1 MPNQFAPRALT
12 EVVADHT
19 ERLRFHFDGEPARV
33 KEWHGLVDLLDPD
46 ATEEFRDRYHRCEE
60 VPHLVSGFE
69 DIGYDPSDTEGGE
82 T

>member
-19 ERLRFHFDGEPARV
+19 ERLRFHFDGDPARV
-33 KEWHGLVDLLDPD
+33 KEWHGIIDLLGPE

-60 VPHLVSGFE
+60 VPHLVTGFE

-82 T
+82 A